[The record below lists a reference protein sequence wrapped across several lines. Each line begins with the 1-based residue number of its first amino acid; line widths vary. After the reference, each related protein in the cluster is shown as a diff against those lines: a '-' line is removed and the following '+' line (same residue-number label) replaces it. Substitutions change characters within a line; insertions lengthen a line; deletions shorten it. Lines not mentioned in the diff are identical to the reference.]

1 MTALELLEILALG
14 LVLGGVMGML
24 GGGGG
29 VLAVPLLVF
38 VLGLPVDEA
47 TTLSLAVVL
56 VAAVAALVP
65 HTRAGTVRWRQGL
78 AFGAVGALGA
88 IAGSLASSRVPERL
102 LLAGFAVLVLA
113 AGVAMLRGAKA
124 QPAVEADDPNWRPTW
139 VRIALMATLVGLATG
154 FFGVGGGFLVV
165 PALILALRMPVHE
178 AAATGLVVIVIN
190 ALVSLGTRAADQA
203 AVDWPLLGLLAAAAA
218 VGGVLGALAARR
230 IAGAVLRRSF
240 GALMVGV
247 AAFLAVQVALS

>member
-1 MTALELLEILALG
+1 VTALQFLEILALG

-38 VLGLPVDEA
+38 VLGLSVAEA
-47 TTLSLAVVL
+47 TTLSLAVIL
-56 VAAVAALVP
+56 VAALAALVP

-78 AFGAVGALGA
+78 VFGAVGAVGA

-102 LLAGFAVLVLA
+102 LLAGFAILVLA
-113 AGVAMLRGAKA
+113 AGVAMLRGAQA
-124 QPAVEADDPNWRPTW
+124 QPAVEAGDPNWRPTW
-139 VRIALMATLVGLATG
+139 IRIAVLATLVGLATG

-178 AAATGLVVIVIN
+178 ATATGLVVITIN

-203 AVDWPLLGLLAAAAA
+203 AVDWALLGALAGAAAI
-218 VGGVLGALAARR
+218 GGVLGALAARR
-230 IAGAVLRRSF
+230 IAGAVLRRLF
-240 GALMVGV
+240 GGLMVAV
-247 AAFLAVQVALS
+247 AAFLALQVALS